1 VGLAVG
7 FAVAVGFLVGFAVT
21 AGFLVTLGQVEPVVT
36 VTVGLLAFA
45 LGETVPALTFGQVE
59 TLPEL
64 SFGHAAPLTQF
75 LPEGQTPSAQSDLST
90 QVVSVQVAAATLGQV
105 DVVLPETFKVS
116 AMAGEDAR
124 SSTRTN
130 KPSRAIGFINVT
142 LPFETDWKLASTGL

>member
-1 VGLAVG
+1 
-7 FAVAVGFLVGFAVT
+7 
-21 AGFLVTLGQVEPVVT
+21 VVT
-36 VTVGLLAFA
+36 VTVGLLALA
-45 LGETVPALTFGQVE
+45 LGLAAATFGQVE

-64 SFGHAAPLTQF
+64 SFGHAAPLTQL

-90 QVVSVQVAAATLGQV
+90 QVVPVQVAAATLGQV

-116 AMAGEDAR
+116 AIAGEEAR

-130 KPSRAIGFINVT
+130 KPSRAMGFINVT